1 MFSKTTHLTNSSLL
15 TKPTAPWPHSS
26 KAQIMGNSH
35 HPLINSLIIANY
47 LCPDRFNFWVEDVMG
62 VIMIGNNFSECE
74 GVLLLTGTG
83 CAPEPEW
90 LLAPSRPIRA
100 QSGESLTNQSRALG
114 PVRGT
119 KVKINLDC
127 EPGPALTT
135 TGRGDTGRHYTRGGR
150 HQHVFVCL
158 GCDMTRVISSKRWT
172 LP

>member
-1 MFSKTTHLTNSSLL
+1 
-15 TKPTAPWPHSS
+15 
-26 KAQIMGNSH
+26 
-35 HPLINSLIIANY
+35 
-47 LCPDRFNFWVEDVMG
+47 MG

-100 QSGESLTNQSRALG
+100 RRGDCPTNQSRALG

-119 KVKINLDC
+119 QKVKINLDC

-135 TGRGDTGRHYTRGGR
+135 TGRGDTGRHYTR
-150 HQHVFVCL
+150 
-158 GCDMTRVISSKRWT
+158 
-172 LP
+172 

>member
-1 MFSKTTHLTNSSLL
+1 
-15 TKPTAPWPHSS
+15 
-26 KAQIMGNSH
+26 
-35 HPLINSLIIANY
+35 
-47 LCPDRFNFWVEDVMG
+47 MG

-100 QSGESLTNQSRALG
+100 RRGDCPTNQSRALG

-119 KVKINLDC
+119 QKVKINLDC

-150 HQHVFVCL
+150 HQHLFVCL
-158 GCDMTRVISSKRWT
+158 SRM
-172 LP
+172 